1 MGRVSRLPIFHR
13 RSSIFLPE
21 GPGEI
26 GVVSKAAVLRDIDD
40 LKSCLRQLSGRQIQ
54 TVIHQV
60 GIKTHACKFPE

>member
-1 MGRVSRLPIFHR
+1 MGRVSRLPVFQRGFPIL
-13 RSSIFLPE
+13 LPE

-40 LKSCLRQLSGRQIQ
+40 LKSCLRQLSGRQLQ

-60 GIKTHACKFPE
+60 GIETHACKFPE